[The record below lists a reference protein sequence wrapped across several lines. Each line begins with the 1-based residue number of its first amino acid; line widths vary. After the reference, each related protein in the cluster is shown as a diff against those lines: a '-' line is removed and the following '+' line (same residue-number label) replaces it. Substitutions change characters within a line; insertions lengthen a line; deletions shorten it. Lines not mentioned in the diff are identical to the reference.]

1 MTNLVDQ
8 LNSKRR
14 FMREQALCTLAK
26 KGGFPEEGKLFN
38 MHLHTFFSY
47 NGEDWSPS
55 RIAYEM
61 KMRGMYAAAICDFD
75 VLQGLD
81 EFLAASDILGLR
93 AAVAMESR
101 VFFKEYAKEEINSPG
116 EPGVFYFMG
125 MGFTEIPTP
134 GSPSARQL
142 QKLLENS
149 HTRNRELINR
159 INRKM
164 TAFELDYDK
173 DVLPLTPN
181 GNATERHI
189 VAAFQA
195 KAIRACGSVEKAA
208 QMWAKLF
215 HDDTAKVAEIAPNI
229 NKMREYLRS
238 KLMKKGGMGYKKPG
252 PDTFPPLDSIINFI
266 RRCRAIPMSAYLDG
280 DSQGEANP
288 QEQLELLL
296 WKGVEAVNIIPD
308 RNWNFKDADVKKRKM
323 DHLAEYIRAADAL
336 DLPINIGTE
345 CNKPGQRI
353 VDDLLGPELSPYY
366 PTFLRGTQ
374 VMVGHTLLRRYADLG
389 LVDVECRSIF
399 RSRKERN
406 DFFAMVGALP
416 PPSAN
421 VRKTLLSIGHEKAFD
436 KICAAV
442 SKKHW

>member
-1 MTNLVDQ
+1 MNLETQ

-14 FMREQALCTLAK
+14 ALRDQAINTLAK
-26 KGGFPEEGKLFN
+26 KGGFPAEGKLFN
-38 MHLHTFFSY
+38 MHMHTFFSY
-47 NGEDWSPS
+47 NGEGWSPS

-61 KMRGMYAAAICDFD
+61 KQRGMLAAAICDFD
-75 VLQGLD
+75 VLQGME
-81 EFLAASDILGLR
+81 EFLSATDILGLR

-125 MGFTEIPTP
+125 MGFTQIPTP
-134 GSPSARQL
+134 GSPAAKQL

-149 HTRNRELINR
+149 HTRNRELIKR
-159 INRKM
+159 INGKLK
-164 TAFELDYDK
+164 AFELDYDK

-189 VAAFQA
+189 VAAFQD
-195 KAIRACGSVEKAA
+195 KAIKTCGGDIEKAA
-208 QMWAKLF
+208 LLWGKIF
-215 HDDTAKVAEIAPNI
+215 HDKQTNLPELAHNI

-238 KLMKKGGMGYKKPG
+238 KLMKKGGMGYKIPG
-252 PDTFPPLDSIINFI
+252 PDTFPPLDTIINFI

-308 RNWNFKDADVKKRKM
+308 RNWNFKDPDVKKRKM
-323 DHLAEYIRAADAL
+323 DHLAEYVRAANAL

-345 CNKPGQRI
+345 CNKPGQKL
-353 VDDLLGPELSPYY
+353 VDDLLGPELKPYY
-366 PTFLRGTQ
+366 ETFLYGTQ
-374 VMVGHTLLRRYADLG
+374 VMVGHTLLCRYADLA
-389 LVDVECRSIF
+389 LVDTECKSLF

-406 DFFAMVGALP
+406 DFFAAVGALP
-416 PPSAN
+416 CPSAT
-421 VRKTLLSIGHEKAFD
+421 VRRTMLEIGPEKAFD
-436 KICAAV
+436 KICNAI